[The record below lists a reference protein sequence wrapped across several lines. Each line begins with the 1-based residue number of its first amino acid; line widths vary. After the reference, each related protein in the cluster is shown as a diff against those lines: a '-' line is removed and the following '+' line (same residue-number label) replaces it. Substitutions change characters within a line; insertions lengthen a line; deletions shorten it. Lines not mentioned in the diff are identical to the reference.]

1 MLAGRDAAVAE
12 HVRIG
17 DERRDSGIVGRA
29 EPGDRAAIGRIELL
43 RVAEADVV
51 ERRRVAGQAVI
62 GRRVVVSHR
71 VVHRSHLGEPVDH
84 RGETRQV
91 LGDRETRL
99 AGGDRR
105 ELAPDA
111 RRRVGLHVERVQV
124 RRSAE
129 LVQEDHVP
137 GPRPHAGTARARPL
151 ASSAGKPSPATPA
164 KPAWISRRRV
174 NRPVTWIVGATSHGV
189 RLRMIRGI
197 STTEFDLKIFLPR
210 NTRNTRKN
218 SSN

>member
-29 EPGDRAAIGRIELL
+29 EPGHRAAIGRIELL
-43 RVAEADVV
+43 RVAEADVI

-71 VVHRSHLGEPVDH
+71 VVHRSHLGEPVNH

-137 GPRPHAGTARARPL
+137 GPRPHAGTARVGRSQERRQAQPGDARETGLDQP
-151 ASSAGKPSPATPA
+151 PTRQPA
-164 KPAWISRRRV
+164 RHLV
-174 NRPVTWIVGATSHGV
+174 VGATSHGV